1 MHQRIRVERLERKS
15 KMTEKIVFTVE
26 ETGEEV
32 ELYVVEETRVS
43 GVNYLLVTDSD
54 EGDDGNAYILKDVS
68 EQSDADAIYEMVE
81 DEEELNAVSK
91 IFEELLDDITLE

>member
-1 MHQRIRVERLERKS
+1 
-15 KMTEKIVFTVE
+15 MTEKITFTVE

-43 GVNYLLVTDSD
+43 GVNYLLVTDSND
-54 EGDDGNAYILKDVS
+54 EDEEGEAYILKDVS
-68 EQSDADAIYEMVE
+68 AETDADAIYEMVE
-81 DEEELNAVSK
+81 DENELNAVSK

>member
-1 MHQRIRVERLERKS
+1 
-15 KMTEKIVFTVE
+15 MTEKITFTVE
-26 ETGEEV
+26 ETGEDV

-54 EGDDGNAYILKDVS
+54 NEEEEGEAYILKDVS
-68 EQSDADAIYEMVE
+68 NESDTDAIYEMVE
-81 DEEELNAVSK
+81 DENELNAVSK

>member
-1 MHQRIRVERLERKS
+1 
-15 KMTEKIVFTVE
+15 MTEKITFTVE

-43 GVNYLLVTDSD
+43 GVNYLLVTDSND
-54 EGDDGNAYILKDVS
+54 EDEEGEAYILKDVS
-68 EQSDADAIYEMVE
+68 AETDADAIYEMVE
-81 DEEELNAVSK
+81 DESELNAVSK

>member
-1 MHQRIRVERLERKS
+1 
-15 KMTEKIVFTVE
+15 MTEKITFTVE

-43 GVNYLLVTDSD
+43 GVNYLLVTDSSDND
-54 EGDDGNAYILKDVS
+54 EEGEAYILKDVS
-68 EQSDADAIYEMVE
+68 AESDTDAIYEMVE
-81 DEEELNAVSK
+81 DENELNAVSK